1 MTPDEL
7 NKKIK
12 KMQQD
17 ASGIA
22 KEQTLQGS
30 QRAIATVLAPNM
42 VGYAEPTQNG
52 SKVVFK
58 PVRGTR
64 PNKNTID
71 ALNKELSNN
80 LKTESKKVS
89 DDIAR
94 RLTK

>member
-22 KEQTLQGS
+22 KEQALQGS

-42 VGYAEPTQNG
+42 VGYAEPTPNG
-52 SKVVFK
+52 SKVVYK

-64 PNKNTID
+64 PNKYTVD

-80 LKTESKKVS
+80 LKIESKKVS
-89 DDIAR
+89 DE
-94 RLTK
+94 LN

>member
-7 NKKIK
+7 SKKFK

-42 VGYAEPTQNG
+42 VGYVEPTLNG
-52 SKVVFK
+52 SKVIYK
-58 PVRGTR
+58 PVKGTR
-64 PNKNTID
+64 ANKYTVD
-71 ALNKELSNN
+71 ALNKELRNN
-80 LKTESKKVS
+80 LKTESKNVS
-89 DDIAR
+89 DEIAR
-94 RLTK
+94 RITQ